1 MARDPKKL
9 KAARDGY
16 RAKKA
21 TEKAAVAAVAAA
33 KNSDAPTER
42 EKLLTRRFKAWEKL
56 REQLAE
62 VRKQQNEKV
71 AAAVASMR
79 ACMEDGV
86 TVGDNAKALAKLKAA
101 ERAWQKLDEAK
112 AERAE
117 ALKAARDDV
126 AAAETRL
133 RELVENV
140 NQLSL
145 FEPEEAGDF
154 DADADADADEDSDD

>member
-9 KAARDGY
+9 KAARDRY
-16 RAKKA
+16 RDKQKA
-21 TEKAAVAAVAAA
+21 VKAGEAA
-33 KNSDAPTER
+33 KNSNAPTDR

-56 REQLAE
+56 REVVAE

-71 AAAVASMR
+71 AAAVANMR

-86 TVGDNAKALAKLKAA
+86 AAGDNNKALAKLKAA

-117 ALKAARDDV
+117 ALKAARDDL

-145 FEPEEAGDF
+145 FAPEDAGEADD
-154 DADADADADEDSDD
+154 DAD